1 MTAIVTGGEKG
12 RAMVAVKA
20 NDLIYALRE
29 VLALKRRSDSPV
41 QLKDMLCT
49 AQYLSVHP
57 LQKEPFSY
65 QVQYLYVLEYFIRK
79 LARTDLFAV
88 SGLYLYKKVLLRD
101 RKDRYHYDAARIE
114 SLLEAKKK
122 NRKYQGFQL
131 LFYRYVLLL
140 DLLFLC
146 GRGEE
151 RREQRILCTVQKYFS
166 SPYIEELTSWFDA
179 LLHERPAGKA
189 PSGLTKAAAVWNKN
203 RKYRRKPLSTVL
215 FVANMSAGK
224 STLINALTGKT
235 INRAQNQACTA
246 KLHYIYRKSV
256 EDGFICEYDYVLDP
270 DADRDTLMQDN
281 EKNTTNRIMAGT
293 AFHFIAPSTQRFCFL
308 DTPGANY
315 SRNEEHEDIAHRAI
329 YRETYDQLVY
339 VMAAGSTGTDDD
351 RVYLQYVKEHHR
363 AKRLIFVLNKLDT
376 YNSREDSVEE
386 SLQKADADLRQ
397 MGFANFQLYPLS
409 ARAGFMAKQVLCGVK
424 FGEDTLEYLEQ
435 LRYRALFRG
444 DMFDFGKYYPVTDR
458 VLEAAREKYK
468 SRQDTLEWFLRTGLF
483 GLEYVLTHGAGR
495 RRRQ

>member
-1 MTAIVTGGEKG
+1 MK
-12 RAMVAVKA
+12 
-20 NDLIYALRE
+20 DLQQEDLYCALQD
-29 VLALKRRSDSPV
+29 VLTQKKSSASPG
-41 QLKDMLCT
+41 QMKDMLCT

-57 LQKEPFSY
+57 IQKEPFSY
-65 QVQYLYVLEYFIRK
+65 QVQYLYVLECFIRK
-79 LARTDLFAV
+79 LARTDLFAI
-88 SGLYLYKKVLLRD
+88 SGLCLYKKILLGEQRN
-101 RKDRYHYDAARIE
+101 RYHYDDARVK
-114 SLLEAKKK
+114 SFLEQKKRDQK
-122 NRKYQGFQL
+122 HQGFQL
-131 LFYRYVLLL
+131 LFYRHILLM

-151 RREQRILCTVQKYFS
+151 SREQRILRTVQKYFS
-166 SPYIEELTSWFDA
+166 SPYTEELKGWFEA

-189 PSGLTKAAAVWNKN
+189 PSGLAKATAVWNKN

-224 STLINALTGKT
+224 STLINALTGKF

-246 KLHYIYRKSV
+246 KLHYIYRKPT
-256 EDGFICEYDYVLDP
+256 EDGFVCEYDYLLDP

-315 SRNEEHEDIAHRAI
+315 SQNEEHEDIAHRAI

-339 VMAAGSTGTDDD
+339 VIAAGSTGTDDD
-351 RVYLQYVKEHHR
+351 RAYLQYVKEHHR
-363 AKRLIFVLNKLDT
+363 ARRLIFVLNKLDT
-376 YNSREDSVEE
+376 YNNREDSVED
-386 SLQKADADLRQ
+386 SLQKADTDLRQ

-409 ARAGFMAKQVLCGVK
+409 ARAGFMAKQVLRGVK
-424 FGEDTLEYLEQ
+424 FEEDTLEYLEQ
-435 LRYRALFRG
+435 LHYRALFRG
-444 DMFDFGKYYPVTDR
+444 DMFNFGAYYPVPNR

-468 SRQDTLEWFLRTGLF
+468 DQQNTLEWFLRTGLF

-495 RRRQ
+495 RSRQ